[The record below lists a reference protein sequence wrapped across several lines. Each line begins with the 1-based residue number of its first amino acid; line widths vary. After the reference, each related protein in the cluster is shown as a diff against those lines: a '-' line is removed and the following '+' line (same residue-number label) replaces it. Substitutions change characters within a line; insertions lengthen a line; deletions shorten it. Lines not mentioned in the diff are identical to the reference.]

1 MDVLDA
7 GVYVSK
13 WEADVPK
20 GLQTVL
26 WGPLQAKEMGFDGW
40 ECQDGGE
47 TGFIYHKPHIRLA
60 AGFGTSTLIVVNRL
74 KKAYLTL
81 YLGGYPSDV
90 PLEQRKLDGQKVV
103 SAAQGFLTRLA
114 KAPVTFQFQGEM
126 SLVDHTNDA
135 LTTPTAHPLPV
146 NLGTAQSQSD
156 ASGTPAGSRNVGTS
170 DVWEV

>member
-1 MDVLDA
+1 MCMDVLDA
-7 GVYVSK
+7 GVYVAK

-47 TGFIYHKPHIRLA
+47 TGFVYHRPHIRLA

-74 KKAYLTL
+74 KKAYLTM
-81 YLGGYPSDV
+81 YFGGYPSDV
-90 PLEQRKLDGQKVV
+90 PTEQRKLDAQKIV

-114 KAPVTFQFQGEM
+114 KTPISFHFQGEI
-126 SLVDHTNDA
+126 SLVDNSNDA
-135 LTTPTAHPLPV
+135 IATQAAAAAPVLPV
-146 NLGTAQSQSD
+146 ATEAP
-156 ASGTPAGSRNVGTS
+156 PAKAVFVDTRTDS